1 MVRIRH
7 IRQRKP
13 QHRAGARGR
22 LGVVPRTARALQ
34 TLCAGA
40 HAEQAQP
47 RATDLTFLHLR
58 EGVEDVLNLIGIDAN
73 S

>member
-1 MVRIRH
+1 MVRIRNV
-7 IRQRKP
+7 RQGKP
-13 QHRAGARGR
+13 QNRAGARGR
-22 LGVVPRTARALQ
+22 LRVVPRAARALQ
-34 TLCAGA
+34 TLRAGA

-58 EGVEDVLNLIGIDAN
+58 EGVEDVLNLIGADAN